1 MKKKKLTLNKEKVT
15 KLTKDRSAIIQG
27 GNERP
32 TGSAHSTNNG
42 FTCCWCTTGDDTKD
56 SWNTCTSQDITKIE

>member
-15 KLTKDRSAIIQG
+15 KLTKDQSAIIKG

-32 TGSAHSTNNG
+32 TGSVYSTNHN
-42 FTCCWCTTGDDTKD
+42 FTCCWCSGGDDTKD
-56 SWNTCTSQDITKIE
+56 SWNTCTHVIEEVN